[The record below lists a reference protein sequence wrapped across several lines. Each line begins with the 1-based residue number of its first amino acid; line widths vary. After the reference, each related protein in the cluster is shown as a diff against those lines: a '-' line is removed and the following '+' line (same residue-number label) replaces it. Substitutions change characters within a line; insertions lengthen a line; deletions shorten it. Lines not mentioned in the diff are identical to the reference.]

1 MRRIVLERSDVYSV
15 LQLADLYIQLFLV
28 LTSKQC
34 YNRQH
39 GKFKAI
45 SLQAWSG
52 PEGSRRLRLPDFKT
66 VGP

>member
-28 LTSKQC
+28 LTSKQR

-45 SLQAWSG
+45 SLPA
-52 PEGSRRLRLPDFKT
+52 
-66 VGP
+66 

>member
-45 SLQAWSG
+45 SLPA
-52 PEGSRRLRLPDFKT
+52 
-66 VGP
+66 